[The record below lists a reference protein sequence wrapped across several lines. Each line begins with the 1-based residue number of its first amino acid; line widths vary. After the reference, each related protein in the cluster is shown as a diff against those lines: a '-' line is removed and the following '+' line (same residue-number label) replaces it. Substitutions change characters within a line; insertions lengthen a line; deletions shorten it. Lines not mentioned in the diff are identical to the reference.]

1 VHNAANLL
9 VGGAALPT
17 LYRAEVIGS
26 LLRPA
31 YLKEARLQWEGGHLS
46 MRDFKRIEDRAV
58 DEALALQE
66 QAGADVVTDGE
77 MRRTHFLA
85 PLTDVISGV
94 KPIPAF
100 KRVWKRPHEPNQ
112 PAEQTEIQVQYAV
125 VDKIRRLRT
134 LTSEEFTYARSRA
147 RQPLKVTLPSPLM
160 MTLRWSLQYSRDA
173 YPDPFDLF
181 ADAAEIV
188 RQEAQELAALGCEYI
203 QIDAPELGMLCDPE
217 RRRQDFANAGIDP
230 DRVLSDGIDLL
241 NSVAAVPGVTFGLHL
256 CRGNNRGYYVGEG
269 GYEAVARQ
277 VFSRAGN
284 FLLLLLEYD
293 DWRSGSFEPL
303 RDIPPDRGVVLGLIS
318 TKRAELESAQSV
330 VARIEEAARYY
341 PREQLALSTQCGF
354 GTVWEG
360 NPISEATEA
369 AKLRLVATVA
379 HQVWPRGATS
389 I

>member
-1 VHNAANLL
+1 M
-9 VGGAALPT
+9 PT

-31 YLKEARLQWEGGHLS
+31 YLKKARQEWERGRLS
-46 MRDFKRIEDRAV
+46 TRDFKRIEDRAV
-58 DEALALQE
+58 DEAIALQQ
-66 QAGADVVTDGE
+66 QAGVNVVTDGE
-77 MRRTHFLA
+77 MRRTHFIA
-85 PLTDVISGV
+85 PLTEVISGV

-112 PAEQTEIQVQYAV
+112 PAVQTEIQVQYAV
-125 VDKIRRLRT
+125 VNRIRRLRT
-134 LTSEEFTYARSRA
+134 LTSEEFTYARSHA
-147 RQPLKVTLPSPLM
+147 HKPLKVTLPSPLM
-160 MTLRWSLQYSRDA
+160 MTLRWSPQYSRDA
-173 YPDPFDLF
+173 YPDPFELF

-203 QIDAPELGMLCDPE
+203 QIDAPELGMLCDPD
-217 RRRQDFANAGIDP
+217 RRRRDFADAGIDP
-230 DRVLSDGIDLL
+230 DRLLSDGIDLL

-277 VFSRAGN
+277 VFGRARN
-284 FLLLLLEYD
+284 IALMLLEYD

-303 RDIPPDRGVVLGLIS
+303 REMPQDRGVVLGLIS
-318 TKRAELESAQSV
+318 TKREELESAESV

-360 NPISEATEA
+360 NPISEAIEL
-369 AKLRLVATVA
+369 AKLSLVADIA
-379 HQVWPRGATS
+379 HQVWPQGATS